1 MEVLIK
7 SDIWLPLLVGG
18 IYLTLNIFLFLLLYD
33 PRRKGPVSTQSVRYN
48 DSEINRQLARQTD
61 ILERDRWDRISGYTH
76 GDK

>member
-7 SDIWLPLLVGG
+7 SDIWLPLLIGG
-18 IYLTLNIFLFLLLYD
+18 IYLTFNIFLFLLLYN
-33 PRRKGPVSTQSVRYN
+33 PRRNNPTRTQSVRY
-48 DSEINRQLARQTD
+48 DDHEINRQLARQTD